1 MSVTSVFNAREY
13 YLDVFREQS
22 ARLAGAN
29 LPWLK
34 NSRERAIGQ
43 FAELGFPTKKHENWK
58 YTSLARLDGRGL
70 QPSVPGPGGLGP
82 EPHPACLA
90 AIANLKLDN
99 DAHSL
104 VFIDGHFSEALSVR
118 KVLPNGVILS
128 DINTA
133 LKTYPQKLERYFG
146 ETKFAT
152 GIGALNGALFA
163 DGYVLIVPERTEVE
177 AVIHVLFLQTASDT
191 IGNVKNII
199 VAESGAHARVIE
211 HFASLGDFAY
221 FNNISTEI
229 STARDSRIEH
239 LKLQQESAAASHIA
253 DIRATQ
259 AQASEFASYS
269 FALGGSLSRNDISTY
284 FDGEHAHCVMNGLYL
299 TQGKQIVDHHTR
311 IDHAKPRCVSREF
324 YKGILDGTSRAV
336 FNGKVIVHK
345 DAQQTD
351 ASQSNRN
358 LLLSENAEVDTKPEF
373 EIYAD
378 DVKCAHG
385 ATVGQLDANQLFY
398 LRTRGID
405 ETSAR
410 TLLIFAFAEDLV
422 GGLTYLPLRQRMEQ
436 ILMSRLPDAD
446 LLKEFL

>member
-1 MSVTSVFNAREY
+1 MSVASVFNAREH
-13 YLDVFREQS
+13 YLGVFRERS
-22 ARLAGAN
+22 AHFAGAN

-34 NSRERAIGQ
+34 NARVRAIEQ
-43 FAELGFPTKKHENWK
+43 FAELGFPTTKHENWK
-58 YTSLARLDGRGL
+58 YTSLASLDGRGL
-70 QPSVPGPGGLGP
+70 QPSVPG
-82 EPHPACLA
+82 EAHPDCLA

-99 DAHSL
+99 DAHLL
-104 VFIDGHFSEALSVR
+104 VFVDGHFSEKLSAR
-118 KVLPNGVILS
+118 KALPNGVILS
-128 DINTA
+128 DLNAA
-133 LKTYPQKLERYFG
+133 LATHPEQLERFFG
-146 ETKFAT
+146 ETKFGT
-152 GIGALNGALFA
+152 GVGALNGALFA
-163 DGYVLIVPERTEVE
+163 DGYVLIVPQRVE
-177 AVIHVLFLQTASDT
+177 IEAAIHVLFLQTARDT
-191 IGNVKNII
+191 ISNVRNII
-199 VAESGAHARVIE
+199 VADSGSRARVIE
-211 HFASLGDFAY
+211 HFATLGDFPY

-229 STARDSRIEH
+229 NTARDSRIEH
-239 LKLQQESAAASHIA
+239 LKLQQESASASHIA

-269 FALGGSLSRNDISTY
+269 FALGGLLSRNDIATY
-284 FDGEHAHCVMNGLYL
+284 FDGEHGHCTMNGLYL

-311 IDHAKPRCVSREF
+311 VDHAKPRCVSREF

-336 FNGKVIVHK
+336 FNGRVIVHK

-358 LLLSENAEVDTKPEF
+358 LLLSENAEVDTKPEL

-385 ATVGQLDANQLFY
+385 ATVGQLDRNQLFY
-398 LRTRGID
+398 LRSRGID
-405 ETSAR
+405 EAAAR

-422 GGLTYLPLRQRMEQ
+422 SGLTYLPLRQRMEQ

>member
-1 MSVTSVFNAREY
+1 MSVTSVFNPREH
-13 YLDVFREQS
+13 YLGVFREQA
-22 ARLAGAN
+22 ARLDGAN

-34 NSRERAIGQ
+34 NARVRAIEQ
-43 FAELGFPTKKHENWK
+43 FVELGFPTTKQENWK
-58 YTSLARLDGRGL
+58 YTSLASIDGRGF
-70 QPSVPGPGGLGP
+70 QPSMPGKA
-82 EPHPACLA
+82 HPDCLA
-90 AIANLKLDN
+90 AMADLKLDS
-99 DAHSL
+99 DAHLL
-104 VFIDGHFSEALSVR
+104 VFINGHYSANHSLL
-118 KVLPNGVILS
+118 KTLPAGVILAS
-128 DINTA
+128 VNSV
-133 LKTYPQKLERYFG
+133 LERHPEKLEQYFG
-146 ETKFAT
+146 DAKYAT
-152 GIGALNGALFA
+152 GVGALNSALFA

-177 AVIHVLFLQTASDT
+177 AAIHVLFLQTASDT
-191 IGNVKNII
+191 IANVKNFII
-199 VAESGAHARVIE
+199 AETGSRARVIE
-211 HFASLGDFAY
+211 HFAALGDFAY

-229 STARDSRIEH
+229 STARDARIEH
-239 LKLQQESAAASHIA
+239 LKLQQESASASHIA

-259 AQASEFASYS
+259 QQASEFSSYS
-269 FALGGSLSRNDISTY
+269 FALGGILSRNDIATY
-284 FDGEHAHCVMNGLYL
+284 FAGEHGHCAMNGLYL
-299 TQGKQIVDHHTR
+299 TQGKQVVDHHTR

-336 FNGKVIVHK
+336 FNGKVIVHQ

-358 LLLSENAEVDTKPEF
+358 LLLSDNAEVDTKPEL

-405 ETSAR
+405 ENSAR

-422 GGLTYLPLRQRMEQ
+422 SGLTYLPLRERIEH

>member
-1 MSVTSVFNAREY
+1 MSVAPVFNAREH
-13 YLDVFREQS
+13 YLDIFRKQS

-34 NSRERAIGQ
+34 NARVRAIEQ
-43 FAELGFPTKKHENWK
+43 FAELGFPTTKNENWK
-58 YTSLARLDGRGL
+58 YTSLTSLGGRGL
-70 QPSVPGPGGLGP
+70 QPSMPG
-82 EPHPACLA
+82 EARVDCLA

-99 DAHSL
+99 DAHLL
-104 VFIDGHFSEALSVR
+104 VFVDGHFSEKLSAR
-118 KVLPNGVILS
+118 NALPNGVILS
-128 DINTA
+128 DLNATLA
-133 LKTYPQKLERYFG
+133 THPEQLARFFG

-152 GIGALNGALFA
+152 GVGALNGALFG
-163 DGYVLIVPERTEVE
+163 DGYVLIVPDRTEIEV
-177 AVIHVLFLQTASDT
+177 AIHVLFLQTARDT
-191 IGNVKNII
+191 ICNVRNII
-199 VAESGAHARVIE
+199 IAESGSRARVIE
-211 HFASLGDFAY
+211 HFATLGDFAY

-239 LKLQQESAAASHIA
+239 LKLQQESTAASHIA

-269 FALGGSLSRNDISTY
+269 FALGGLLSRNDIATY
-284 FDGEHAHCVMNGLYL
+284 FDGEHGHCTMNGLYL

-311 IDHAKPRCVSREF
+311 VDHAKPRCVSREF

-358 LLLSENAEVDTKPEF
+358 LLLSDNAEVDTKPEL

-385 ATVGQLDANQLFY
+385 ATVGQLDMNQLFY
-398 LRTRGID
+398 LRSRGID
-405 ETSAR
+405 EAAAR

-422 GGLTYLPLRQRMEQ
+422 SGLTYLPLRQRMEQ

>member
-1 MSVTSVFNAREY
+1 MSVTSVFNAREH
-13 YLDVFREQS
+13 YLGVFREQS

-34 NSRERAIGQ
+34 TARARAIEQ
-43 FAELGFPTKKHENWK
+43 FAELGFPTTKHENWK
-58 YTSLARLDGRGL
+58 YTSLASLDGRGL
-70 QPSVPGPGGLGP
+70 QPSMP
-82 EPHPACLA
+82 ETPHLNCLA
-90 AIANLKLDN
+90 AIANLKLDS
-99 DAHSL
+99 DAHLL
-104 VFIDGHFSEALSVR
+104 VFINGHFSEKLSAR
-118 KVLPNGVILS
+118 KVLPNDVILS
-128 DINTA
+128 DINGV
-133 LKTYPQKLERYFG
+133 LKSHPKKLERYFG
-146 ETKFAT
+146 ETKFST

-163 DGYVLIVPERTEVE
+163 DGYVLIVPERVEVE
-177 AVIHVLFLQTASDT
+177 AAIHVLFLQTASDA
-191 IGNVKNII
+191 IANVKNII
-199 VAESGAHARVIE
+199 VAESGSRARVIE
-211 HFASLGDFAY
+211 HFATLGDFAY

-229 STARDSRIEH
+229 STARDARIEH
-239 LKLQQESAAASHIA
+239 LKLQQESTSASHIA

-269 FALGGSLSRNDISTY
+269 LALGGSLSRNDIATY
-284 FDGEHAHCVMNGLYL
+284 FDGEHASCVMNGLYL
-299 TQGKQIVDHHTR
+299 TQGKQTVDHHTR
-311 IDHAKPRCVSREF
+311 VDHAKPRCVSREF
-324 YKGILDGTSRAV
+324 YKGILDGTSRAI

-358 LLLSENAEVDTKPEF
+358 LLLSDNAEVDTKPEL

-385 ATVGQLDANQLFY
+385 ATVGQLDMNQLFY
-398 LRTRGID
+398 LRSRGID
-405 ETSAR
+405 ETAAR

-422 GGLTYLPLRQRMEQ
+422 SGLTYLPLRQRMEH

>member
-1 MSVTSVFNAREY
+1 MSVTSVFNPREH
-13 YLDVFREQS
+13 YLGVFREQA
-22 ARLAGAN
+22 ARLSGAN

-34 NSRERAIGQ
+34 NARVRAIEQ
-43 FAELGFPTKKHENWK
+43 FTELGFPTTKQENWK
-58 YTSLARLDGRGL
+58 YTSLASIDGRGF
-70 QPSVPGPGGLGP
+70 QPSMPGKA
-82 EPHPACLA
+82 HPDCLA
-90 AIANLKLDN
+90 AMADLKLDS
-99 DAHSL
+99 DAHLL
-104 VFIDGHFSEALSVR
+104 VFINGHYSANHSLL
-118 KVLPNGVILS
+118 KTLPAGVILAS
-128 DINTA
+128 VNSV
-133 LKTYPQKLERYFG
+133 LERHPEKLEQYFG
-146 ETKFAT
+146 DAKYAT
-152 GIGALNGALFA
+152 GVGALNGALFA

-177 AVIHVLFLQTASDT
+177 AAIHVLFLQTAGDT
-191 IGNVKNII
+191 IANVKNFI
-199 VAESGAHARVIE
+199 VAETGSRARVIE
-211 HFASLGDFAY
+211 HFAALGDFAY

-229 STARDSRIEH
+229 STARDARIEH
-239 LKLQQESAAASHIA
+239 LKLQQESASASHIA
-253 DIRATQ
+253 DIRARQ
-259 AQASEFASYS
+259 QQASEFSSYS
-269 FALGGSLSRNDISTY
+269 FALGGILSRNDIATY
-284 FDGEHAHCVMNGLYL
+284 FAGEHGHCAMNGLYL
-299 TQGKQIVDHHTR
+299 TQGKQVVDHHTR

-336 FNGKVIVHK
+336 FNGKVIVHQ

-358 LLLSENAEVDTKPEF
+358 LLLSDNAEVDTKPEL

-405 ETSAR
+405 EISAR

-422 GGLTYLPLRQRMEQ
+422 SGLTYLPLRERMEH